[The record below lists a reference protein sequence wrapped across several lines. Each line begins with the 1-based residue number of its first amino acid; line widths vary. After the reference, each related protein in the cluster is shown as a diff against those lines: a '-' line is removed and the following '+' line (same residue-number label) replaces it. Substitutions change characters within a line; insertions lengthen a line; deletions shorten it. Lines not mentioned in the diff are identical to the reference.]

1 MALKLFNLLR
11 DQCLLAMS
19 ISLVFALLVSLSL
32 PVSRCQRVLAKD
44 CPMTATNGSLQ
55 PLYVLVLVPF
65 PDSRPGAGFDGGLSS
80 LPGARIARDEI
91 NNHSDILE
99 GYHIELIE
107 GNAEACSRL
116 TAPDGLVN
124 LVEYGIEAKCSPV
137 VAMAGLLC
145 SSHTM
150 ELSRVTSRG
159 QVSLIAL
166 AAANSPIFE
175 LEKESDRYP
184 HLWRFVESAIVF
196 GEATLA
202 LMAKYD
208 WRQISVVHSHGEI
221 FFYHFAQY
229 FKGRLNQKDKFSF
242 GVDGNQ
248 KGSSLEAVK
257 FIKENR
263 ITVIALLVNPELAAL
278 ILCTA
283 YDEGL
288 VYPHYIF
295 LILSLTHEIIIRGDH
310 GPNCTREKLTAAL
323 HGHIATYAQNGP
335 DNSSIILD
343 TTGEEY
349 SHFEAK
355 YSQEVDRVKR
365 DYFKS
370 HGVQPQLLDIIFP
383 ATVLYDQLWSLALA
397 INRSLPELER
407 INMSLTHYTTHQQQV
422 TDIIENHL
430 SNLSFQGASGHVQFD
445 SKRGVSTPVHFFVSS
460 ESGQV
465 RRVGVYYPQNTA
477 DFHIDIN
484 SSDLPRDRLPIQYNV
499 LPLSLTVL
507 AYVLSCAVALFTTVV
522 LVLYLYYRDHKE
534 VKATSPYLSILVFIG
549 CYLLC
554 MAAAV
559 EATKVGVMSSPQS
572 LSIIV
577 RIRILLLVNG
587 IGLILLTVFFNMVRI
602 YCIFFSWMENLGA
615 VWKSCSLLLI
625 ILLLLVI
632 PNLLIVTI
640 TVIQPPQIKNAT
652 FVQTPPTVACFIQ
665 WSIENV
671 YLAVLLSV
679 YFGVFILL
687 VLFFALRTRKLKYSN
702 FKDTKKV
709 ICFIGLL
716 VVYFGLS
723 TPLYLSLNGSV
734 SGDVLAHVHT
744 ASLVFIAVIL
754 LTPVACLLLLYVP
767 KLPPAISLGQYCRR
781 KGQNIL
787 KTHCWR
793 NDQNILKT
801 Q

>member
-1 MALKLFNLLR
+1 
-11 DQCLLAMS
+11 MS
-19 ISLVFALLVSLSL
+19 ISLVFALLVNLSL

-44 CPMTATNGSLQ
+44 CPMTTTNGSLQ

-65 PDSRPGAGFDGGLSS
+65 PDSRPGSGFDAGLSS

-99 GYHIELIE
+99 GYQIELIE

-175 LEKESDRYP
+175 LESDRYP
-184 HLWRFVESAIVF
+184 HLWRFLESASVF
-196 GEATLA
+196 CEASLA

-208 WRQISVVHSHGEI
+208 WRRISVVHSHGEI
-221 FFYHFAQY
+221 FFYHIALY
-229 FKGRLNQKDKFSF
+229 FKWRLNQSDEFSI

-257 FIKENR
+257 FIKENQ

-295 LILSLTHEIIIRGDH
+295 LIFSLTHEIIIKRAH
-310 GPNCTREKLTAAL
+310 GPNCVREKITAAL
-323 HGHIATYAQNGP
+323 RGHIATYSQDGH
-335 DNSSIILD
+335 DDSSIILD

-355 YSQEVDRVKR
+355 YSQEVDRVKN
-365 DYFKS
+365 DYFKC
-370 HGVQPQLLDIIFP
+370 HGVQPQLLESIVP

-407 INMSLTHYTTHQQQV
+407 IDMSLTHYYTTQQQV
-422 TDIIENHL
+422 VHIIENHL
-430 SNLSFQGASGHVQFD
+430 SNLSFQGASGHIQFD

-465 RRVGVYYPQNTA
+465 RRVGVYDPKNTA

-484 SSDLPRDRLPIQYNV
+484 SSDLPRDHLPIQYNV
-499 LPLSLTVL
+499 LPLSWTVV

-554 MAAAV
+554 LAAAV
-559 EATKVGVMSSPQS
+559 EATIVGFVFSSRFLTLIVS
-572 LSIIV
+572 LGV
-577 RIRILLLVNG
+577 LLLVNG
-587 IGLILLTVFFNMVRI
+587 FGLILLTIFINMFRI
-602 YCIFFSWMENLGA
+602 YFFFFSWTKVKRFKAILR
-615 VWKSCSLLLI
+615 SCSLFF
-625 ILLLLVI
+625 
-632 PNLLIVTI
+632 IV
-640 TVIQPPQIKNAT
+640 
-652 FVQTPPTVACFIQ
+652 
-665 WSIENV
+665 
-671 YLAVLLSV
+671 LLLSV
-679 YFGVFILL
+679 LPNLVTIILILVEPPQFKNSVIFKTNTMVYKIQASVANIHFSYFFATYFGLFVIFI
-687 VLFFALRTRKLKYSN
+687 LFFAFRTRKLNYPN

-709 ICFIGLL
+709 IMFTSIMIVC
-716 VVYFGLS
+716 VGLS
-723 TPLYLSLNGSV
+723 FPLYLSLSA
-734 SGDVLAHVHT
+734 SGNEHL
-744 ASLVFIAVIL
+744 ASLVYCTAVLFIATI
-754 LTPVACLLLLYVP
+754 CLMMLYVP
-767 KLPPAISLGQYCRR
+767 KLPPAISLGEYCR
-781 KGQNIL
+781 QNIL
-787 KTHCWR
+787 KTHCVY
-793 NDQNILKT
+793 
-801 Q
+801 

>member
-1 MALKLFNLLR
+1 
-11 DQCLLAMS
+11 MS

-65 PDSRPGAGFDGGLSS
+65 PDSRPGSGFDGGLSS

-124 LVEYGIEAKCSPV
+124 LVEYGLEAKCSPV

-175 LEKESDRYP
+175 LESDRYP
-184 HLWRFVESAIVF
+184 HLWRFLESASVF
-196 GEATLA
+196 CEASLA

-208 WRQISVVHSHGEI
+208 WRRISVVHSHGEI
-221 FFYHFAQY
+221 FFYHIALY
-229 FKGRLNQKDKFSF
+229 FKWRLNQSDEFSF

-257 FIKENR
+257 FIKENQ
-263 ITVIALLVNPELAAL
+263 ITVIALSVNPELAAL

-295 LILSLTHEIIIRGDH
+295 LIFSLTHEIIIKRAH
-310 GPNCTREKLTAAL
+310 GPNCVREKITAAL
-323 HGHIATYAQNGP
+323 RGHIATYSQDGH
-335 DNSSIILD
+335 DDSSIILD

-349 SHFEAK
+349 THFEAK
-355 YSQEVDRVKR
+355 YSQEVDRVKN

-370 HGVQPQLLDIIFP
+370 HGVQPQLLESIVP

-407 INMSLTHYTTHQQQV
+407 IDMSLTHYYTTQQQV
-422 TDIIENHL
+422 VHIIENHL
-430 SNLSFQGASGHVQFD
+430 SNLSFQGASGHIQFD
-445 SKRGVSTPVHFFVSS
+445 SKRGVSTPIHFFVSS

-465 RRVGVYYPQNTA
+465 RRVGVYDPQNTA
-477 DFHIDIN
+477 DFYIDIN
-484 SSDLPRDRLPIQYNV
+484 SSDLPSNHLPIQYNV
-499 LPLSLTVL
+499 LPLSWTVV

-559 EATKVGVMSSPQS
+559 EATIVGFVFSSRFLILIVS
-572 LSIIV
+572 LGV
-577 RIRILLLVNG
+577 LLLING
-587 IGLILLTVFFNMVRI
+587 FGLILLAIFINMLRI
-602 YCIFFSWMENLGA
+602 YIFFFFWTKVKRFKAILR
-615 VWKSCSLLLI
+615 SCSLFF
-625 ILLLLVI
+625 
-632 PNLLIVTI
+632 IV
-640 TVIQPPQIKNAT
+640 
-652 FVQTPPTVACFIQ
+652 
-665 WSIENV
+665 
-671 YLAVLLSV
+671 LLLSV
-679 YFGVFILL
+679 LPNLVTIILILVEPPQFKNSVIFKTNTVVYMIQASVANIHFSYFFATYFGLFVILI
-687 VLFFALRTRKLKYSN
+687 LFFAFRTRKLNYPN

-709 ICFIGLL
+709 IMFTSIMIMIVC
-716 VVYFGLS
+716 VGLS
-723 TPLYLSLNGSV
+723 FPLYLSLRA
-734 SGDVLAHVHT
+734 SGNEHL
-744 ASLVFIAVIL
+744 ASLVYCTAVLFIATI
-754 LTPVACLLLLYVP
+754 CLMMLYVP
-767 KLPPAISLGQYCRR
+767 KLPPAISLGEYCR
-781 KGQNIL
+781 QNIL
-787 KTHCWR
+787 KTRFVC
-793 NDQNILKT
+793 
-801 Q
+801 

>member
-1 MALKLFNLLR
+1 MQSQHCCWCICIQQPPSNLVFCSWL
-11 DQCLLAMS
+11 QMWCLSSAVMS
-19 ISLVFALLVSLSL
+19 ISLVFALLVNLSL

-65 PDSRPGAGFDGGLSS
+65 PDSRPGSGFDGGLSS

-107 GNAEACSRL
+107 GNAEACSCL
-116 TAPDGLVN
+116 TSPDGLVN

-137 VAMAGLLC
+137 VAIAGLIC
-145 SSHTM
+145 SSHTL
-150 ELSRVTSRG
+150 ELSRVISRG

-175 LEKESDRYP
+175 LESDRYP
-184 HLWRFVESAIVF
+184 HLWRFLGSASVY
-196 GEATLA
+196 GEAALV

-208 WRQISVVHSHGEI
+208 WRRIGVVHLNGEI
-221 FFYHFAQY
+221 FYNDIAEY
-229 FKGRLNQKDKFSF
+229 FLTRLQKPFSF
-242 GVDGNQ
+242 GIDCNP
-248 KGSSLEAVK
+248 KRNSREAVRY
-257 FIKENR
+257 IRENQ
-263 ITVIALLVNPELAAL
+263 ITVTALVVNLELAAL
-278 ILCTA
+278 ILCTT

-295 LILSLTHEIIIRGDH
+295 LIFSQTHEIILSEAYGL
-310 GPNCTREKLTAAL
+310 NCTKEKITAAL
-323 HGHIATYAQNGP
+323 RGHILMYTQQVP
-335 DNSSIILD
+335 DDSSIILD

-349 SHFEAK
+349 THFEAK
-355 YSQEVDRVKR
+355 YSQEADRVKR

-370 HGVQPQLLDIIFP
+370 HGVQPQLLDSLDE

-422 TDIIENHL
+422 THIIENHL

-465 RRVGVYYPQNTA
+465 RRVGVYDPQNTA

-484 SSDLPRDRLPIQYNV
+484 SSDLPRDRLPIQYIV
-499 LPLSLTVL
+499 LPLSWTVV
-507 AYVLSCAVALFTTVV
+507 AYVLSCGVALFTTVV

-559 EATKVGVMSSPQS
+559 EATKVAFVFSSKF
-572 LSIIV
+572 LILIV
-577 RIRILLLVNG
+577 SSGLLLIING
-587 IGLILLTVFFNMVRI
+587 FGLILLTIFIKMFRI
-602 YCIFFSWMENLGA
+602 YFFFFSWTKVKRFKAILR
-615 VWKSCSLLLI
+615 SCSLFF
-625 ILLLLVI
+625 
-632 PNLLIVTI
+632 IV
-640 TVIQPPQIKNAT
+640 
-652 FVQTPPTVACFIQ
+652 
-665 WSIENV
+665 
-671 YLAVLLSV
+671 LLLSV
-679 YFGVFILL
+679 LPNLVTIILILVEPPQFKNSVIDITNTVVYMIQASVANIHFSYFFATYFGLFIIFI
-687 VLFFALRTRKLKYSN
+687 LFFAFRTRKLNYPN

-709 ICFIGLL
+709 IMFTSIMIVC
-716 VVYFGLS
+716 VGLS
-723 TPLYLSLNGSV
+723 FPLYLSLRA
-734 SGDVLAHVHT
+734 SGNEHL
-744 ASLVFIAVIL
+744 ASLVYCTAVLFIATI
-754 LTPVACLLLLYVP
+754 CLMMLYVP
-767 KLPPAISLGQYCRR
+767 KLPPAISLGEYCR
-781 KGQNIL
+781 QNIL
-787 KTHCWR
+787 KTHCVC
-793 NDQNILKT
+793 
-801 Q
+801 

>member
-1 MALKLFNLLR
+1 MF
-11 DQCLLAMS
+11 

-55 PLYVLVLVPF
+55 PLYVLVLVSF
-65 PDSRPGAGFDGGLSS
+65 PDSRPGSSGFDGGLSS

-124 LVEYGIEAKCSPV
+124 LVEYGLEAKCSPV
-137 VAMAGLLC
+137 VAMAGLIC
-145 SSHTM
+145 SSHTL
-150 ELSRVTSRG
+150 ELSRVISRG

-166 AAANSPIFE
+166 AVANSPIFE
-175 LEKESDRYP
+175 LESDRYP
-184 HLWRFVESAIVF
+184 HLWRFLGSASVY
-196 GEATLA
+196 GEAALA

-208 WRQISVVHSHGEI
+208 WRRIGVVHLNGET
-221 FFYHFAQY
+221 FYNGIAEY
-229 FKGRLNQKDKFSF
+229 FEVRLNQSDLFSF
-242 GVDGNQ
+242 GVDASQ
-248 KGSSLEAVK
+248 KRSSLEAVN
-257 FIKENR
+257 FIKENQ
-263 ITVIALLVNPELAAL
+263 ITVIVLLMNPELVAL

-295 LILSLTHEIIIRGDH
+295 LIFSLTHEIIIRGAH
-310 GPNCTREKLTAAL
+310 GPNCMREKLTAAL
-323 HGHIATYAQNGP
+323 RGHIVTNTQDGH
-335 DNSSIILD
+335 DDSSIILD

-349 SHFEAK
+349 THFEAK

-370 HGVQPQLLDIIFP
+370 HGVQPQLVDRIVL
-383 ATVLYDQLWSLALA
+383 ATLLYDQLWSLALA

-422 TDIIENHL
+422 THIIENHL

-445 SKRGVSTPVHFFVSS
+445 SKRGVFTPIQLFVSS

-465 RRVGVYYPQNTA
+465 RRVGVYNSQNTT

-484 SSDLPRDRLPIQYNV
+484 SSDLPRDHLPIQYIV
-499 LPLSLTVL
+499 LPLSWTVV
-507 AYVLSCAVALFTTVV
+507 AYVLSCGVALFTTVV
-522 LVLYLYYRDHKE
+522 LVLYLYYRDRKE

-559 EATKVGVMSSPQS
+559 EATIVSFVFSSRFLTLIVSLGV
-572 LSIIV
+572 
-577 RIRILLLVNG
+577 LLLVNG
-587 IGLILLTVFFNMVRI
+587 FGLILLTIFINMFRI
-602 YCIFFSWMENLGA
+602 YFFFFFWTKVKRFKAILR
-615 VWKSCSLLLI
+615 SCSLFF
-625 ILLLLVI
+625 
-632 PNLLIVTI
+632 IV
-640 TVIQPPQIKNAT
+640 
-652 FVQTPPTVACFIQ
+652 
-665 WSIENV
+665 
-671 YLAVLLSV
+671 LLLSV
-679 YFGVFILL
+679 LPNLVIIILILVEPPDFKNSVIRKTNTVVYKIQASVASIHFTYFFATYFGLFVILI
-687 VLFFALRTRKLKYSN
+687 LFFAFRTRKLNYPN

-709 ICFIGLL
+709 IMFTSIMIVC
-716 VVYFGLS
+716 VGLS
-723 TPLYLSLNGSV
+723 FPFYLTLRA
-734 SGDVLAHVHT
+734 SGNEHL
-744 ASLVFIAVIL
+744 ASLVYCTAVLFIATI
-754 LTPVACLLLLYVP
+754 CLMMLYVP
-767 KLPPAISLGQYCRR
+767 KLPPAISLGKYCR
-781 KGQNIL
+781 QNIL
-787 KTHCWR
+787 KTHCVS
-793 NDQNILKT
+793 
-801 Q
+801 

>member
-1 MALKLFNLLR
+1 
-11 DQCLLAMS
+11 MS

-44 CPMTATNGSLQ
+44 CPMAATNGSLQ

-65 PDSRPGAGFDGGLSS
+65 PDSRPGSGFDAGLSS

-137 VAMAGLLC
+137 VAIAGLFC

-150 ELSRVTSRG
+150 ELLQVTSRG

-166 AAANSPIFE
+166 AAANSPMFE
-175 LEKESDRYP
+175 LESDRYP
-184 HLWRFVESAIVF
+184 HLWRFLGSASVF
-196 GEATLA
+196 GEASLA

-208 WRQISVVHSHGEI
+208 WRRIGVVHSHGEI
-221 FFYHFAQY
+221 FFYHIAQY
-229 FKGRLNQKDKFSF
+229 FKMRLNQSDEFSF

-257 FIKENR
+257 FIKENQ

-295 LILSLTHEIIIRGDH
+295 LIFSLTHEIIIRGAH
-310 GPNCTREKLTAAL
+310 GSNCMREKLTAAL
-323 HGHIATYAQNGP
+323 RGHIATYTQHGP

-355 YSQEVDRVKR
+355 YSQEADRVKR

-370 HGVQPQLLDIIFP
+370 HGVQPQLLDTTVP
-383 ATVLYDQLWSLALA
+383 STVLYDQLWSLALA

-445 SKRGVSTPVHFFVSS
+445 SKRGVSTPVELFVSS
-460 ESGQV
+460 KSGQV
-465 RRVGVYYPQNTA
+465 RRVGVYDPQNTA

-484 SSDLPRDRLPIQYNV
+484 SSDLPRDRLPIQYIV
-499 LPLSLTVL
+499 LPLSLTVV
-507 AYVLSCAVALFTTVV
+507 AYVLSCGVALFTTVV

-534 VKATSPYLSILVFIG
+534 VKATSPYLSTLVFIG

-559 EATKVGVMSSPQS
+559 KATKVGFVSSQFIVS
-572 LSIIV
+572 LGV
-577 RIRILLLVNG
+577 LLLVNG
-587 IGLILLTVFFNMVRI
+587 FGLILLTIFINMFRI
-602 YCIFFSWMENLGA
+602 YIFFFFWTKVKRFKTILR
-615 VWKSCSLLLI
+615 SCSLFF
-625 ILLLLVI
+625 
-632 PNLLIVTI
+632 IV
-640 TVIQPPQIKNAT
+640 
-652 FVQTPPTVACFIQ
+652 
-665 WSIENV
+665 
-671 YLAVLLSV
+671 LLLSV
-679 YFGVFILL
+679 LPNLVLVILILVEPPQFKNSVIRKTNTVVYMIQASVANIHFSYFFATYFGLFVILI
-687 VLFFALRTRKLKYSN
+687 LFFAFRTRKLNYPN

-709 ICFIGLL
+709 IMFTSIMIVC
-716 VVYFGLS
+716 VGLS
-723 TPLYLSLNGSV
+723 FPLYLSLRA
-734 SGDVLAHVHT
+734 SGNEHLATLVYCTAVL
-744 ASLVFIAVIL
+744 FIATI
-754 LTPVACLLLLYVP
+754 CLMMLYVP
-767 KLPPAISLGQYCRR
+767 KLPPAISLGEYCQ
-781 KGQNIL
+781 QNIL
-787 KTHCWR
+787 KTHCVC
-793 NDQNILKT
+793 
-801 Q
+801 

>member
-1 MALKLFNLLR
+1 MF
-11 DQCLLAMS
+11 

-32 PVSRCQRVLAKD
+32 PVSRCQRVLTKD

-65 PDSRPGAGFDGGLSS
+65 PDPRPGSGFDGGLSS

-124 LVEYGIEAKCSPV
+124 LVKYGIEAKCSPV
-137 VAMAGLLC
+137 VAIAGLLC
-145 SSHTM
+145 SSHTL

-175 LEKESDRYP
+175 QESDRYP
-184 HLWRFVESAIVF
+184 HLWRFVESAIVC
-196 GEATLA
+196 GEAALA

-208 WRQISVVHSHGEI
+208 WRRIGVVHLNGEI
-221 FFYHFAQY
+221 FFFHIAQY
-229 FKGRLNQKDKFSF
+229 FKMRLDQSDEFSF

-248 KGSSLEAVK
+248 KGSSLEAVE

-295 LILSLTHEIIIRGDH
+295 LIFGLTHEIIIRGAH
-310 GPNCTREKLTAAL
+310 GPNCTREKIRAAL
-323 HGHIATYAQNGP
+323 RGHIATYAQHGP

-355 YSQEVDRVKR
+355 YSQEADRVKR

-370 HGVQPQLLDIIFP
+370 HGVQPQLLNTTVP
-383 ATVLYDQLWSLALA
+383 STVLYDQLWSLALA

-422 TDIIENHL
+422 THIIENHL
-430 SNLSFQGASGHVQFD
+430 SNLSFQGAFSHVQFD
-445 SKRGVSTPVHFFVSS
+445 SKRVVSTPVHFFVSS
-460 ESGQV
+460 EGGQV
-465 RRVGVYYPQNTA
+465 RRVGVYDSQNTA

-484 SSDLPRDRLPIQYNV
+484 SSDLPRDRLPIQYIV

-507 AYVLSCAVALFTTVV
+507 AYILSCAVALFTTVV

-559 EATKVGVMSSPQS
+559 EATKVGVVLSSQFF
-572 LSIIV
+572 SIIV

-587 IGLILLTVFFNMVRI
+587 IGLILLTVFFNMLRI

-625 ILLLLVI
+625 ILLLSVI

-640 TVIQPPQIKNAT
+640 TVIQPPEIKNAT
-652 FVQTPPTVACFIQ
+652 FVQTPRTVAYFIQ

-709 ICFIGLL
+709 IFFIGLL

-723 TPLYLSLNGSV
+723 TPLYLSLNGSASYDIRV
-734 SGDVLAHVHT
+734 HDIRVHV

-767 KLPPAISLGQYCRR
+767 KLPPAISLGRKGQNIFKTHCRR
-781 KGQNIL
+781 KGQNIPP
-787 KTHCWR
+787 
-793 NDQNILKT
+793 T

>member
-1 MALKLFNLLR
+1 
-11 DQCLLAMS
+11 MS

-65 PDSRPGAGFDGGLSS
+65 PDSRPGSGFDAGLSS

-124 LVEYGIEAKCSPV
+124 LVEYGIEPKCSPV

-150 ELSRVTSRG
+150 ELSRVISRG

-175 LEKESDRYP
+175 LESDRYP
-184 HLWRFVESAIVF
+184 HLWRFLESASVF
-196 GEATLA
+196 CEASLA

-208 WRQISVVHSHGEI
+208 WRRISVVHSHGEI
-221 FFYHFAQY
+221 FFYHIAQY
-229 FKGRLNQKDKFSF
+229 FKWRLNQSDEFSI

-257 FIKENR
+257 FIKENQ

-295 LILSLTHEIIIRGDH
+295 LIFSLTHEIIIKRAH
-310 GPNCTREKLTAAL
+310 GPNCVREKITAAL
-323 HGHIATYAQNGP
+323 RGHIATYSQDGH
-335 DNSSIILD
+335 DDSSIILD

-365 DYFKS
+365 DYFKF
-370 HGVQPQLLDIIFP
+370 HGVQPQLLESIVP
-383 ATVLYDQLWSLALA
+383 ATVVYDQLWSLALA

-407 INMSLTHYTTHQQQV
+407 IDMSLTHYYTTQQQV
-422 TDIIENHL
+422 VHIIENHL
-430 SNLSFQGASGHVQFD
+430 SNLSFQGASGHIQFD

-465 RRVGVYYPQNTA
+465 RRVGVYDPKNTA

-484 SSDLPRDRLPIQYNV
+484 SSDLPRDRLPIQYIV
-499 LPLSLTVL
+499 LPLSLTVV

-559 EATKVGVMSSPQS
+559 EATIVGFVFSSRFLTLIVS
-572 LSIIV
+572 LGV
-577 RIRILLLVNG
+577 LLLVNG
-587 IGLILLTVFFNMVRI
+587 FGLILLTIFINMFRI
-602 YCIFFSWMENLGA
+602 YFFFFSWTKVKRFKAILR
-615 VWKSCSLLLI
+615 SCSLFF
-625 ILLLLVI
+625 
-632 PNLLIVTI
+632 IV
-640 TVIQPPQIKNAT
+640 
-652 FVQTPPTVACFIQ
+652 
-665 WSIENV
+665 
-671 YLAVLLSV
+671 LLLSV
-679 YFGVFILL
+679 LPNLVTIILILVEPPQFKNSVIFKTNTVVYIFQASVANIHFSYFFATYFGLFVIFI
-687 VLFFALRTRKLKYSN
+687 LFFAFRTRKLNYPN

-709 ICFIGLL
+709 IMFTSIMIVC
-716 VVYFGLS
+716 VGLS
-723 TPLYLSLNGSV
+723 FPLYLSLSA
-734 SGDVLAHVHT
+734 SGNEHL
-744 ASLVFIAVIL
+744 ASLVYCTAVLFIATI
-754 LTPVACLLLLYVP
+754 CLMMLYVP
-767 KLPPAISLGQYCRR
+767 KLPPAISLGEYCR
-781 KGQNIL
+781 QNIL
-787 KTHCWR
+787 KTRYVC
-793 NDQNILKT
+793 
-801 Q
+801 

>member
-1 MALKLFNLLR
+1 MASKLVNLLR
-11 DQCLLAMS
+11 EQCLLAMF

-65 PDSRPGAGFDGGLSS
+65 PDYSRPGSGFDGGLSS

-107 GNAEACSRL
+107 GNAEACTRL

-124 LVEYGIEAKCSPV
+124 LVEYFIEAKCSPV
-137 VAMAGLLC
+137 VAVAGLVC
-145 SSHTM
+145 SSHTL
-150 ELSRVTSRG
+150 ELSRVASRG

-175 LEKESDRYP
+175 LESDRYP
-184 HLWRFVESAIVF
+184 HLWRFLGSASVY
-196 GEATLA
+196 GEASLA
-202 LMAKYD
+202 LMNKYD
-208 WRQISVVHSHGEI
+208 WRRIGVVHLNGHI
-221 FFYHFAQY
+221 FLYHIAQY
-229 FKGRLNQKDKFSF
+229 FKVRLNQSDEFSF

-257 FIKENR
+257 FIKENQ
-263 ITVIALLVNPELAAL
+263 ITVIALSVNPELAAL

-295 LILSLTHEIIIRGDH
+295 LIFSRTHESILPEAY
-310 GPNCTREKLTAAL
+310 GPNCTREKITAAL
-323 HGHIATYAQNGP
+323 RGHILMYTQQVP
-335 DNSSIILD
+335 DDSSIILD

-349 SHFEAK
+349 THLEAK
-355 YSQEVDRVKR
+355 YRQEADLVKR

-370 HGVQPQLLDIIFP
+370 HGVQPQLLDSLDE
-383 ATVLYDQLWSLALA
+383 ATALYDQLWSLALA

-422 TDIIENHL
+422 THIIENHL

-445 SKRGVSTPVHFFVSS
+445 SKRGVSTPVQFFVSS

-465 RRVGVYYPQNTA
+465 RRVGVYDPRNTA

-484 SSDLPRDRLPIQYNV
+484 SSDLPRDRLPIQYIV
-499 LPLSLTVL
+499 LPLSLTVV

-559 EATKVGVMSSPQS
+559 EAT
-572 LSIIV
+572 IV
-577 RIRILLLVNG
+577 AFVFSFRILALIVSIRILLLVNG
-587 IGLILLTVFFNMVRI
+587 IGLILLTIFINMLRI
-602 YCIFFSWMENLGA
+602 YQIFFSWMKELGA
-615 VWKSCSLLLI
+615 VWKSCSMLFIVLLLSVLPNLLLLI
-625 ILLLLVI
+625 LILVEPPRLNDRVAIVTPTVVYMVRSTVANLHFAAFLSLYFGLFV
-632 PNLLIVTI
+632 LLI
-640 TVIQPPQIKNAT
+640 
-652 FVQTPPTVACFIQ
+652 
-665 WSIENV
+665 
-671 YLAVLLSV
+671 
-679 YFGVFILL
+679 
-687 VLFFALRTRKLKYSN
+687 LFFAFRTRKINHPN

-709 ICFIGLL
+709 VLFIALLIIC
-716 VVYFGLS
+716 VGLS
-723 TPLYLSLNGSV
+723 SPLYSSLRQSNNE
-734 SGDVLAHVHT
+734 LL
-744 ASLVFIAVIL
+744 ASLVLSAAIL
-754 LTPVACLLLLYVP
+754 LIPMMCVVILYVP
-767 KLPPAISLGQYCRR
+767 KLPPAISLGLYCWC
-781 KGQNIL
+781 KF
-787 KTHCWR
+787 KTSFFNTCC
-793 NDQNILKT
+793 DD
-801 Q
+801 

>member
-1 MALKLFNLLR
+1 MF
-11 DQCLLAMS
+11 

-65 PDSRPGAGFDGGLSS
+65 PDSRPGSGFDGGLSS

-137 VAMAGLLC
+137 VAIAGLIC
-145 SSHTM
+145 SSHTL
-150 ELSRVTSRG
+150 ELSQVISRG

-175 LEKESDRYP
+175 LESNRYP
-184 HLWRFVESAIVF
+184 HLWQFLESASVY
-196 GEATLA
+196 GEAALA
-202 LMAKYD
+202 LVAKYD
-208 WRQISVVHSHGEI
+208 WRRIGVVHSHGQT
-221 FFYHFAQY
+221 FFYHIAQY
-229 FKGRLNQKDKFSF
+229 FKERLNQSDEFSF

-257 FIKENR
+257 FIKEKE

-295 LILSLTHEIIIRGDH
+295 LIFSLTHEIIIRGAH
-310 GPNCTREKLTAAL
+310 GPNCMREKLTAAL
-323 HGHIATYAQNGP
+323 RGHIATYTQHGP

-349 SHFEAK
+349 IHFEAK
-355 YSQEVDRVKR
+355 YRQEVDRVKS

-370 HGVQPQLLDIIFP
+370 HGVQPQLLDTTVL

-422 TDIIENHL
+422 THIIENHL

-465 RRVGVYYPQNTA
+465 RRVGVYDPQNTA

-484 SSDLPRDRLPIQYNV
+484 SSDLPRDRLPIEYIV
-499 LPLSLTVL
+499 LPLSLTVV

-559 EATKVGVMSSPQS
+559 EATKVGVVLSSQS
-572 LSIIV
+572 FSIIV

-587 IGLILLTVFFNMVRI
+587 IGLILLTIFFNMLRI

-625 ILLLLVI
+625 ILLLSVI

-640 TVIQPPQIKNAT
+640 TVIQPPEIKNAT
-652 FVQTPPTVACFIQ
+652 FDQTPPTVAYFIQ

-679 YFGVFILL
+679 YFGGFILL
-687 VLFFALRTRKLKYSN
+687 VLFFALRTRRLKYSN

-709 ICFIGLL
+709 IFFIGLL

-734 SGDVLAHVHT
+734 SGDVRVHVHT

-754 LTPVACLLLLYVP
+754 LTPVACLLLLYIP
-767 KLPPAISLGQYCRR
+767 KLPPAISLGQYCQR

-787 KTHCWR
+787 S
-793 NDQNILKT
+793 T
-801 Q
+801 QITFLVDSASNL

>member
-1 MALKLFNLLR
+1 
-11 DQCLLAMS
+11 MS

-32 PVSRCQRVLAKD
+32 HVSRCQRVLAKD

-65 PDSRPGAGFDGGLSS
+65 PDSRPGSGFDGGLSS

-137 VAMAGLLC
+137 VAVAGLLC
-145 SSHTM
+145 SSHTL

-175 LEKESDRYP
+175 LESDRYP
-184 HLWRFVESAIVF
+184 HLWRFLESASVY
-196 GEATLA
+196 GEAALA
-202 LMAKYD
+202 LMNKYD
-208 WRQISVVHSHGEI
+208 WRRIGIIYSHEDI
-221 FFYHFAQY
+221 FHYHMARY
-229 FKGRLNQKDKFSF
+229 FKMKVDNQSYQFLVYSIA
-242 GVDGNQ
+242 VYRNQ
-248 KGSSLEAVK
+248 RRDSLEVVNQIRK
-257 FIKENR
+257 NES
-263 ITVIALLVNPELAAL
+263 TVIALSVNPELAAL

-295 LILSLTHEIIIRGDH
+295 LIFSQTHEIILSEAY
-310 GPNCTREKLTAAL
+310 GPKCTREKITAAL
-323 HGHIATYAQNGP
+323 RGHILMYTQQVP

-349 SHFEAK
+349 THFEAK
-355 YSQEVDRVKR
+355 YSQEADRVKR
-365 DYFKS
+365 DYFES
-370 HGVQPQLLDIIFP
+370 HRVQPHLLDSP
-383 ATVLYDQLWSLALA
+383 DEATVLYDQLWSLALA

-422 TDIIENHL
+422 THIIENHL

-445 SKRGVSTPVHFFVSS
+445 SKRGVSTPVDLFVSS

-465 RRVGVYYPQNTA
+465 RRVGVYDHRNTT

-484 SSDLPRDRLPIQYNV
+484 SSDLPRDHLPIQYNV
-499 LPLSLTVL
+499 LPLSLTVV
-507 AYVLSCAVALFTTVV
+507 AYVLSCGVALFTTVV

-534 VKATSPYLSILVFIG
+534 VKATSPYLSTLVFIG

-559 EATKVGVMSSPQS
+559 EATKVAFVLSSQFFS
-572 LSIIV
+572 FIV
-577 RIRILLLVNG
+577 SIRILLLVNG
-587 IGLILLTVFFNMVRI
+587 IGLILLTIFINMLRI
-602 YCIFFSWMENLGA
+602 YQIFFSWMKELGA
-615 VWKSCSLLLI
+615 VWKSFSMIPIVLLLSV
-625 ILLLLVI
+625 L
-632 PNLLIVTI
+632 PNLLII
-640 TVIQPPQIKNAT
+640 ILIVIKPPQLKTVVNRRT
-652 FVQTPPTVACFIQ
+652 LTTVYKLQTTVALPRF
-665 WSIENV
+665 
-671 YLAVLLSV
+671 AALLTV
-679 YFGVFILL
+679 YFGLFASLI
-687 VLFFALRTRKLKYSN
+687 LFFAFRTRKLKYTN

-709 ICFIGLL
+709 ILFIVLL
-716 VVYFGLS
+716 VLCVGLS
-723 TPLYLSLNGSV
+723 SYLYNTLHQ
-734 SGDVLAHVHT
+734 SGNEHI
-744 ASLVFIAVIL
+744 ASLVYAAGILFIP
-754 LTPVACLLLLYVP
+754 TTCLLLLYVP
-767 KLPPAISLGQYCRR
+767 KLPPAISLAQYY
-781 KGQNIL
+781 
-787 KTHCWR
+787 R
-793 NDQNILKT
+793 NKFASLTTVHLNCAHHS
-801 Q
+801 

>member
-1 MALKLFNLLR
+1 
-11 DQCLLAMS
+11 MS
-19 ISLVFALLVSLSL
+19 ISLVFALLVNLSL
-32 PVSRCQRVLAKD
+32 PVSKCQRVLAKD

-65 PDSRPGAGFDGGLSS
+65 PDSRPGSGFDGGLSS

-145 SSHTM
+145 SSHTL
-150 ELSRVTSRG
+150 ELTRVISRG

-166 AAANSPIFE
+166 AGANSPIFE
-175 LEKESDRYP
+175 LESDRYP

-196 GEATLA
+196 GEASLA

-229 FKGRLNQKDKFSF
+229 FKVRLNQSNEFSF

-257 FIKENR
+257 FIKEKE

-295 LILSLTHEIIIRGDH
+295 LIFSLTHDIIIRGDH
-310 GPNCTREKLTAAL
+310 GPNCMREKLIAAL

-355 YSQEVDRVKR
+355 YSQEADRVKR

-370 HGVQPQLLDIIFP
+370 HGVQPQLLDNIFP

-422 TDIIENHL
+422 THIIENHL

-465 RRVGVYYPQNTA
+465 RRVGVYDPQNTA

-484 SSDLPRDRLPIQYNV
+484 SSDLPRDHLPIQYFV
-499 LPLSLTVL
+499 LPLSLTVV

-559 EATKVGVMSSPQS
+559 EATKVGVVLSSQS

-587 IGLILLTVFFNMVRI
+587 IGLILLTVFFNMLRI

-625 ILLLLVI
+625 ILLLSVI

-640 TVIQPPQIKNAT
+640 TVIQPPQIKKAR
-652 FVQTPPTVACFIQ
+652 FVQSPPTVAYIMQ

-709 ICFIGLL
+709 IFFIGLL

-723 TPLYLSLNGSV
+723 TPLYLSLNGSASYDIRV
-734 SGDVLAHVHT
+734 HDIRVHDIRVHV

-767 KLPPAISLGQYCRR
+767 KLPPAISLGRKGQNIFKTHCRR

-787 KTHCWR
+787 P
-793 NDQNILKT
+793 T

>member
-1 MALKLFNLLR
+1 
-11 DQCLLAMS
+11 MS

-65 PDSRPGAGFDGGLSS
+65 PDSRPGSGFDGGLSS

-124 LVEYGIEAKCSPV
+124 LVEYGLEAKCSPV
-137 VAMAGLLC
+137 VAVAGLLC
-145 SSHTM
+145 SSHTL
-150 ELSRVTSRG
+150 ELSRVISRG
-159 QVSLIAL
+159 RVSLIAL
-166 AAANSPIFE
+166 AAANSPKFE
-175 LEKESDRYP
+175 LESDRYP
-184 HLWRFVESAIVF
+184 HLWRFLESAIVC
-196 GEATLA
+196 GEAALA

-208 WRQISVVHSHGEI
+208 WRQISVVHLNGEI
-221 FFYHFAQY
+221 FFYHIAQY
-229 FKGRLNQKDKFSF
+229 FKVRLNQSDEFSF

-257 FIKENR
+257 FIKENQ

-295 LILSLTHEIIIRGDH
+295 LIFGLTHEIIIEGAH
-310 GPNCTREKLTAAL
+310 GPNCVREKIRAAL
-323 HGHIATYAQNGP
+323 RGHITTYTPHGP

-355 YSQEVDRVKR
+355 YKQEADRVKR

-370 HGVQPQLLDIIFP
+370 HGVQPQLLESIVP

-422 TDIIENHL
+422 THIIENHL
-430 SNLSFQGASGHVQFD
+430 SNLSFQGASGYVQFD

-465 RRVGVYYPQNTA
+465 RRVGVYDSQNTA

-484 SSDLPRDRLPIQYNV
+484 SSDLPRDRLPIQYIV
-499 LPLSLTVL
+499 LPLSLTVV
-507 AYVLSCAVALFTTVV
+507 AYVLSCGVALFTTVV

-559 EATKVGVMSSPQS
+559 EATIVAFVLSSQS
-572 LSIIV
+572 FSIIV
-577 RIRILLLVNG
+577 RIRILFLVNG
-587 IGLILLTVFFNMVRI
+587 IGLILLTIFFNMLRI

-652 FVQTPPTVACFIQ
+652 FVQTPTVAYVIQ

-687 VLFFALRTRKLKYSN
+687 ILFFAL
-702 FKDTKKV
+702 
-709 ICFIGLL
+709 
-716 VVYFGLS
+716 
-723 TPLYLSLNGSV
+723 
-734 SGDVLAHVHT
+734 
-744 ASLVFIAVIL
+744 
-754 LTPVACLLLLYVP
+754 
-767 KLPPAISLGQYCRR
+767 
-781 KGQNIL
+781 
-787 KTHCWR
+787 
-793 NDQNILKT
+793 
-801 Q
+801 

>member
-1 MALKLFNLLR
+1 MISVSHLSSVV
-11 DQCLLAMS
+11 MS

-65 PDSRPGAGFDGGLSS
+65 PDSRPGSGFDGGLSS

-124 LVEYGIEAKCSPV
+124 LVEYGLEAKCSPV
-137 VAMAGLLC
+137 VAVAGLLC

-150 ELSRVTSRG
+150 ELSRVISRG
-159 QVSLIAL
+159 QVSLITL

-175 LEKESDRYP
+175 LKSDRYP
-184 HLWRFVESAIVF
+184 HLWQFLGSASVY
-196 GEATLA
+196 GETALA

-208 WRQISVVHSHGEI
+208 WRRIGVVHSHGQI
-221 FFYHFAQY
+221 FFNDVALFL
-229 FKGRLNQKDKFSF
+229 KTRLRNQRNQSDVFSF
-242 GVDGNQ
+242 GIDVIPNRNSRDI
-248 KGSSLEAVK
+248 LK
-257 FIKENR
+257 FIKEKE
-263 ITVIALLVNPELAAL
+263 ITVIALSVSPELAAL

-295 LILSLTHEIIIRGDH
+295 LIFSQTHEIILSEAY
-310 GPNCTREKLTAAL
+310 GPNCAREKITAAL
-323 HGHIATYAQNGP
+323 RGHILMYTQQVP
-335 DNSSIILD
+335 DDSSIILD

-349 SHFEAK
+349 THFEAK
-355 YSQEVDRVKR
+355 YSQEADRVKI

-370 HGVQPQLLDIIFP
+370 HGVHQQLLDSP
-383 ATVLYDQLWSLALA
+383 DEATVLYDQLWSLALA

-422 TDIIENHL
+422 THIIENHL

-445 SKRGVSTPVHFFVSS
+445 SKRGVSTPLELFVSS

-465 RRVGVYYPQNTA
+465 RRVGVYDPRSTA
-477 DFHIDIN
+477 DFHIDID
-484 SSDLPRDRLPIQYNV
+484 SSDLPRDRLPIQYIV
-499 LPLSLTVL
+499 LPLSLTVV

-534 VKATSPYLSILVFIG
+534 VKATSPHPSVLVFIG

-554 MAAAV
+554 IAAAV
-559 EATKVGVMSSPQS
+559 EATKVAFVLSSQFFS
-572 LSIIV
+572 FIV
-577 RIRILLLVNG
+577 SIRILLLVNG
-587 IGLILLTVFFNMVRI
+587 IGLILLTIFINMLRI
-602 YCIFFSWMENLGA
+602 YQIFFSWMKELGA
-615 VWKSCSLLLI
+615 VWKSCSMVFIVLLLSVLPNLLLLI
-625 ILLLLVI
+625 LILVEPPRFDSRVAMATLTMVYMVRSTVANLHFAAFLSLYFGLFV
-632 PNLLIVTI
+632 LLI
-640 TVIQPPQIKNAT
+640 
-652 FVQTPPTVACFIQ
+652 
-665 WSIENV
+665 
-671 YLAVLLSV
+671 
-679 YFGVFILL
+679 
-687 VLFFALRTRKLKYSN
+687 LFFAFRTRKINHPN

-709 ICFIGLL
+709 VLFIALL
-716 VVYFGLS
+716 IVCVGLS
-723 TPLYLSLNGSV
+723 SPLYNSLLRSSNE
-734 SGDVLAHVHT
+734 LL
-744 ASLVFIAVIL
+744 ASLVLSAAIL
-754 LTPVACLLLLYVP
+754 LIPMMCVVILYVP
-767 KLPPAISLGQYCRR
+767 KLPPAISLGRYCWCKFRTIFF
-781 KGQNIL
+781 N
-787 KTHCWR
+787 TCC
-793 NDQNILKT
+793 DD
-801 Q
+801 

>member
-1 MALKLFNLLR
+1 
-11 DQCLLAMS
+11 MS

-65 PDSRPGAGFDGGLSS
+65 PDSRPGSGFDGGLSS

-137 VAMAGLLC
+137 VAVAGLLC
-145 SSHTM
+145 SSHTL
-150 ELSRVTSRG
+150 ELTRVISRG

-166 AAANSPIFE
+166 AVANSPIFE
-175 LEKESDRYP
+175 LESDRYP
-184 HLWRFVESAIVF
+184 HLWRFVESASVY
-196 GEATLA
+196 GEAALA

-208 WRQISVVHSHGEI
+208 WRRIGIIHSDEDI
-221 FFYHFAQY
+221 FHYHMARY
-229 FKGRLNQKDKFSF
+229 FKMKVDNQSYQFLVYSIA
-242 GVDGNQ
+242 VYRNQ
-248 KGSSLEAVK
+248 RRDSLEVVNQIRK
-257 FIKENR
+257 NESTI
-263 ITVIALLVNPELAAL
+263 IALSVSPELAAL

-295 LILSLTHEIIIRGDH
+295 LIFSQTHEIILSEAY
-310 GPNCTREKLTAAL
+310 GPNCTREKITAAL
-323 HGHIATYAQNGP
+323 RGHILMYTQQVP
-335 DNSSIILD
+335 DDTSIILD

-355 YSQEVDRVKR
+355 YSQEADRVKR
-365 DYFKS
+365 NYIES
-370 HGVQPQLLDIIFP
+370 HGVQPQLLDRP
-383 ATVLYDQLWSLALA
+383 DEATVLYDQLWSLALA

-422 TDIIENHL
+422 THIIENHL

-445 SKRGVSTPVHFFVSS
+445 SKRGVSTPVELFVSS

-465 RRVGVYYPQNTA
+465 RRVGVYDSQNTA

-484 SSDLPRDRLPIQYNV
+484 SSDLPRDRLPIQYIV
-499 LPLSLTVL
+499 LPLLWTVV

-559 EATKVGVMSSPQS
+559 EATKVAFVFSSQS
-572 LSIIV
+572 FSIIV
-577 RIRILLLVNG
+577 SIRILLLVNG
-587 IGLILLTVFFNMVRI
+587 IGLILLTIFINMLRI
-602 YCIFFSWMENLGA
+602 YQIFFSWMKELGA
-615 VWKSCSLLLI
+615 VWKSCSMIPIVLLLSVLPNLLLI
-625 ILLLLVI
+625 ILIVI
-632 PNLLIVTI
+632 K
-640 TVIQPPQIKNAT
+640 PPQLKT
-652 FVQTPPTVACFIQ
+652 VVTRQTLTTVYKLQTTVALPRF
-665 WSIENV
+665 
-671 YLAVLLSV
+671 AALLTV
-679 YFGVFILL
+679 YFGLFASLI
-687 VLFFALRTRKLKYSN
+687 LFFAFRTRKLKYTN

-709 ICFIGLL
+709 ILFIVLL
-716 VVYFGLS
+716 VICVGLS
-723 TPLYLSLNGSV
+723 SYLYNTLHQ
-734 SGDVLAHVHT
+734 SGNEHI
-744 ASLVFIAVIL
+744 ASLVYAAGILFIP
-754 LTPVACLLLLYVP
+754 TTCLLLLYVP
-767 KLPPAISLGQYCRR
+767 KLPPAISLAQYY
-781 KGQNIL
+781 
-787 KTHCWR
+787 R
-793 NDQNILKT
+793 NKFASLTTVHLNCAHHS
-801 Q
+801 